1 MIKLKLTKIN
11 LSPEEQIKNYKKLV
25 RHLRREHQNKIMSM
39 SIRRKQKQKIARR
52 EGWWTMIIIN

>member
-11 LSPEEQIKNYKKLV
+11 LSPEEQLKNYKKLV

-39 SIRRKQKQKIARR
+39 SMSIRRKQKQKIARR
-52 EGWWTMIIIN
+52 EGW

>member
-52 EGWWTMIIIN
+52 EGW